1 MHTDCDASPMVHLPH
16 RQGRMVSV
24 VWWDGWEG
32 EAVAIAGFD
41 SGAVEIVSLVTLES
55 IHSLKVSS
63 QQHAAVMVP
72 L

>member
-1 MHTDCDASPMVHLPH
+1 
-16 RQGRMVSV
+16 MVSV

-55 IHSLKVSS
+55 ILSLKVCS
-63 QQHAAVMVP
+63 QQRGAVA